1 MAVATLKRIEILGHL
16 SERDAVLELLQRQGQ
31 VELIDLRER
40 SDEYTKLSFA
50 LQDVRHEEVTQSVE
64 KLEWLKTFLD
74 ATDGNKT
81 SPFAARPV
89 LRRQELLDILQ
100 NFRFEMLYKR
110 CREIDASLKNIE
122 KKRIELESKRMEL
135 LPWMDLDIPLESL
148 SGTPSTSTTLGRVRK
163 QQLPALS
170 EVLEPHSEAHMELVD
185 EDDANAYL
193 FFACLKPSE
202 EQLSDLLR
210 EHEVQIVQLHAYRG
224 SVEQILNG
232 ADAEER
238 QLESQRE
245 TLLGEASRYVPEKNN
260 VAALLDYFSNLE
272 TKEGAKGHLL
282 YSTEA
287 FFIQGWV
294 RKDDAETL
302 QKTLQDS
309 FETVGVYVSAPSP
322 EDALPTVLDNRNPVR
337 PFEVLTGIYGY
348 PAYRELDPTPFMAPF
363 FFIFFGYCL
372 GDALYGL
379 ILTLFSIIALR
390 KFQLGPQGKR
400 FFRLLLYCGISA
412 IIVGILTSGWLG
424 DLFIKWIPPVWVNP
438 MENPTAILNV
448 ALILGIIQIWVGY
461 AVAAYGN
468 IRRKRYFAALVDQAA
483 TFLVLAGL
491 TGIGLMF
498 LNTIPANALN
508 LCLAMAAAGGVIIVA
523 TAGRHERS
531 IAGKIGF
538 GVLGL
543 YSTAIGYLS
552 DILSYSRLWALG
564 MVTGAMAATVN
575 LIAAEVNR
583 MIPVVGIVFAIVIF
597 VLGHSATFLINA
609 LGAFVHTIRLQ
620 FVEFFTKF
628 FRETGRP
635 FRPFTTENKFTV
647 IQE

>member
-16 SERDAVLELLQRQGQ
+16 SERDALLECLQQRGQ

-40 SDEYTKLSFA
+40 SDEYTKLSFS
-50 LQDVRHEEVTQSVE
+50 QQEIRHDEVTESVE
-64 KLEWLKTFLD
+64 KLAWLKTFLD
-74 ATDGNKT
+74 AADGEKT
-81 SPFAARPV
+81 SPLAARPV
-89 LRRQELLDILQ
+89 LRRQELLDILRH
-100 NFRFEMLYKR
+100 FRFELLYNR
-110 CREIDASLKNIE
+110 CREIDAALKGIE
-122 KKRIELESKRMEL
+122 KKRIELESRRMEL
-135 LPWMDLDIPLESL
+135 LPWMDLDVPVESL
-148 SGTPSTSTTLGRVRK
+148 EGTSSSSAILGVARST
-163 QQLPALS
+163 QLPALT
-170 EVLEPHSEAHMELVD
+170 EVVESSPGAHMEVVD
-185 EDDANAYL
+185 EDDGNAYL
-193 FFACLKPSE
+193 FFVCLKSSE
-202 EQLSDLLR
+202 EQLTDILR
-210 EHEVQIVQLHAYRG
+210 EHEVQLPQLHATRG
-224 SVEQILNG
+224 TVEEILNA
-232 ADAEER
+232 ADAEEKKM
-238 QLESQRE
+238 ESQRDA
-245 TLLGEASRYVPEKNN
+245 LLEEARRFAPEKNK

-272 TKEGAKGHLL
+272 KKEGAKGHLL
-282 YSTEA
+282 YSAEA

-294 RKDDAETL
+294 GEDDAANL
-302 QKTLQDS
+302 QKTLQET
-309 FETVGVYVSAPSP
+309 FESVDVYVSAPSP
-322 EDALPTVLDNRNPVR
+322 DDVLPTVLDNRNPVR

-348 PAYRELDPTPFMAPF
+348 PAYHEVDPTPFMAPF

-379 ILTLFSIIALR
+379 TLTLFSVIALR

-424 DLFIKWIPPVWVNP
+424 DLFIRWIPPVWVNP

-468 IRRKRYFAALVDQAA
+468 IRRKWYFAALVDQAS

-491 TGIGLMF
+491 TGIGLMV

-508 LCLAMAAAGGVIIVA
+508 LCLAMAAVGGVVIVA
-523 TAGRHERS
+523 TAGRRERS
-531 IAGKIGF
+531 IAGKVGF

-543 YSTAIGYLS
+543 YNTAIGYLS

-583 MIPVVGIVFAIVIF
+583 MIPVVGIVFAILIF
-597 VLGHSATFLINA
+597 VVGHSATFLINA